1 MDLKNILEKHSRWLA
16 NENDGDQADLS
27 GANLH
32 GADLSGADLR
42 GANLSGANLRGADL
56 RGADLRMANLS
67 GANLRGADL
76 RGADL
81 DFSCWSL
88 SCKTL
93 NIGKVDAKIC
103 AQLLYH
109 TLRVIQKCEDK
120 DMKKLLKLKSL
131 LKEAN
136 MFHRVGECGKVGK

>member
-16 NENDGDQADLS
+16 NENDGDQA
-27 GANLH
+27 
-32 GADLSGADLR
+32 
-42 GANLSGANLRGADL
+42 NLSGANLRMADL
-56 RGADLRMANLS
+56 SGANLSRANLRMANLS
-67 GANLRGADL
+67 GADLSEADL
-76 RGADL
+76 SGANL

>member
-27 GANLH
+27 GANL
-32 GADLSGADLR
+32 R
-42 GANLSGANLRGADL
+42 MANLS
-56 RGADLRMANLS
+56 GADLRMANLS
-67 GANLRGADL
+67 GANLRGANL
-76 RGADL
+76 RGADLSGADLRMANL

>member
-27 GANLH
+27 GA
-32 GADLSGADLR
+32 
-42 GANLSGANLRGADL
+42 
-56 RGADLRMANLS
+56 DLRMAN
-67 GANLRGADL
+67 
-76 RGADL
+76 L